1 MRKTLI
7 VGAGFTG
14 AVLAERIASQLGDP
28 VVLIDQRAHIGGN
41 AYDCINEHGVL
52 IHQYGPHIFHT
63 NAPRIAEYLSQ
74 FTSWRPYEHRVLG
87 LVNDSFVPL
96 PFNLTAME
104 QVFGAAKGSRMN
116 GLLIDQYGA
125 EVKVP
130 ILKMRESTS
139 AEVRRIADF
148 LYEKVFYHY
157 TAKQWGLLPED
168 LDPAVSAR
176 VPIYL
181 SRDDRYFQ
189 DSFQAMPADGYTA
202 LFKRLL
208 AHPGIE
214 LRCGVRFQEIDGAEA
229 FDRVIFTGPIDEFFS
244 HVHGALPYRSIRF
257 EHVTTASDQP
267 IQRTTVENYPT
278 PAAQHPFTRSTEFRM
293 LTGQDGIGFTTQAF
307 EYAEDYAAGKNEPY
321 YPIPREENQVIY
333 RRYAAEAA
341 KLATVHFAGRLAD
354 YSYYNMDQ
362 AVGRAL
368 SCFEKEIAVGA
379 AR

>member
-28 VVLIDQRAHIGGN
+28 VVLIDQRAYIGGN

-267 IQRTTVENYPT
+267 IQRATVENYPT
-278 PAAQHPFTRSTEFRM
+278 PAAQHAFTRSTEFRM

>member
-41 AYDCINEHGVL
+41 AYDCHNEYGVL
-52 IHQYGPHIFHT
+52 IHKYGPHIFHT
-63 NAPRIAEYLSQ
+63 NAPRIVEYLSQ
-74 FTSWRPYEHRVLG
+74 FTGWRPYEHRVLG
-87 LVNDSFVPL
+87 LVNDRFVPL

-104 QVFGAAKGSRMN
+104 RVFGAAEGNRLN
-116 GLLIDQYGA
+116 GLLIDEYGL

-130 ILKMRESTS
+130 ILKMRESAS
-139 AEVRRIADF
+139 VDVRRIADF

-157 TAKQWGLLPED
+157 TAKQWGLLPEE

-176 VPIYL
+176 VPIHL

-189 DSFQAMPADGYTA
+189 DSFQAMPTDGYTA
-202 LFKRLL
+202 LFRRLL

-214 LRCGVRFQEIDGAEA
+214 LRCGVRFQDMAGTET
-229 FDRVIFTGPIDEFFS
+229 FDRVVFTGPIDEFFG
-244 HVHGALPYRSIRF
+244 HVHGRLPYRSIRF
-257 EHVTTASDQP
+257 EHVTTAADQP
-267 IQRTTVENYPT
+267 IQSATVENYPT
-278 PAAQHPFTRSTEFRM
+278 PAAQHPYTRSTEFRL

-307 EYAEDYAAGKNEPY
+307 EYAESYEAGKNEPY
-321 YPIPREENQVIY
+321 YPIPREENQAIF

-341 KLATVHFAGRLAD
+341 KLTTVYFAGRLAD